1 MSLLHTENSAKQPVL
16 CRHQLCPRRR
26 WMLLEHPFP
35 HPTSSTIW
43 LWTLVEQLWR
53 LSPLEVSPIRPIRPR
68 PQLTRSVLPTW
79 LRGKTSDDF
88 KVGTQMPLVTH
99 GVDPQAL
106 TLTLEATGPGSG
118 IATIEYSV
126 DGGATWTA
134 YMETIKAGGDGVSVD
149 YRLMDKAGLVSDSN
163 VDAVIAPVDTT
174 QPPAPSLS
182 APTSAV
188 AGSATTFT
196 AKNLIAGEYT
206 CTGQIFGTL
215 ATGAD
220 GPGYLQK
227 IGEAWSGKGDWIVA
241 ERTMA
246 EGETVVDIT
255 NDAGYSHGVD

>member
-1 MSLLHTENSAKQPVL
+1 M
-16 CRHQLCPRRR
+16 
-26 WMLLEHPFP
+26 
-35 HPTSSTIW
+35 
-43 LWTLVEQLWR
+43 EQLWR

-79 LRGKTSDDF
+79 LRGKAPDDF

-134 YMETIKAGGDGVSVD
+134 YMETSKAGGDGVSVD

-163 VDAVIAPVDTT
+163 VDAVIAPVGTT

-188 AGSATTFT
+188 AGSTTTFT

-206 CTGQIFGTL
+206 WTGQIFGTL
-215 ATGAD
+215 ATGAE
-220 GPGYLQK
+220 GPG
-227 IGEAWSGKGDWIVA
+227 
-241 ERTMA
+241 
-246 EGETVVDIT
+246 
-255 NDAGYSHGVD
+255 